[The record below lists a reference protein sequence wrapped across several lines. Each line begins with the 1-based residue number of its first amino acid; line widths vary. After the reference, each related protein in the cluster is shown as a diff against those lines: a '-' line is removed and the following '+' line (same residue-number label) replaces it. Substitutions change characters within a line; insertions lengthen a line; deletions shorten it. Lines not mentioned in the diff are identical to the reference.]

1 MHYNYFIG
9 WVKDMDKS
17 LDKQFLITSNL
28 IGQKELKKLKETPLP
43 SLLDLNLTRVY
54 FTSLGDGFSRI
65 FILIIQI
72 FWIGLIFFNGIGFGQ
87 LVANLPGIPSAPVF
101 QSAILKVVAMLV
113 TVLFAFIILIMI
125 LPVFLS
131 KTIRGI
137 GLSCLFFLI
146 FGSIVNLIIIGISFF
161 MFSYSDSP
169 YRMTVL
175 IFAVIALLLWWIAIL
190 HWWLNTIENK
200 KYLIKSIIKMYE
212 LSFR

>member
-1 MHYNYFIG
+1 M
-9 WVKDMDKS
+9 
-17 LDKQFLITSNL
+17 
-28 IGQKELKKLKETPLP
+28 
-43 SLLDLNLTRVY
+43 
-54 FTSLGDGFSRI
+54 
-65 FILIIQI
+65 
-72 FWIGLIFFNGIGFGQ
+72 IFFNGIGFGQ
-87 LVANLPGIPSAPVF
+87 LVANFPGIPSAPVF

-146 FGSIVNLIIIGISFF
+146 FGSIVNLIIIGIG
-161 MFSYSDSP
+161 SYSDSP
-169 YRMTVL
+169 YKMTVL
-175 IFAVIALLLWWIAIL
+175 IFAVIALLLWWISIL

>member
-1 MHYNYFIG
+1 MN
-9 WVKDMDKS
+9 KS
-17 LDKQFLITSNL
+17 LDKQFLTTSNL
-28 IGQKELKKLKETPLP
+28 ISQKELKKLKETPLP

-169 YRMTVL
+169 YRITVL

>member
-1 MHYNYFIG
+1 
-9 WVKDMDKS
+9 MDKS
-17 LDKQFLITSNL
+17 LDKQFLTTSNL

-65 FILIIQI
+65 FILTIQI

-101 QSAILKVVAMLV
+101 QSAILKVVAMLI

-169 YRMTVL
+169 YRITVL

>member
-1 MHYNYFIG
+1 
-9 WVKDMDKS
+9 MDKS
-17 LDKQFLITSNL
+17 LDKQFLTTSNL
-28 IGQKELKKLKETPLP
+28 IGQKEVKKLKETPLP

-65 FILIIQI
+65 FILTIQI

-87 LVANLPGIPSAPVF
+87 LVANLPDIPSAPVF

-169 YRMTVL
+169 YRITVL

>member
-1 MHYNYFIG
+1 
-9 WVKDMDKS
+9 MDKS
-17 LDKQFLITSNL
+17 LDKQFLTTSNL

-65 FILIIQI
+65 FILTIQI

-113 TVLFAFIILIMI
+113 TVLFAFIILIMV
-125 LPVFLS
+125 LPIFLS

-169 YRMTVL
+169 YRITVL

>member
-1 MHYNYFIG
+1 
-9 WVKDMDKS
+9 MDKS
-17 LDKQFLITSNL
+17 LDKQFLTASNL
-28 IGQKELKKLKETPLP
+28 IGQKELKKLKEVPLP

-65 FILIIQI
+65 FILIIQF
-72 FWIGLIFFNGIGFGQ
+72 FWIGLIFFNGIDFGQ
-87 LVANLPGIPSAPVF
+87 LVANFPGIPSAPVF

-161 MFSYSDSP
+161 MFFYSDSP

-175 IFAVIALLLWWIAIL
+175 VLAVIALLLWWIAIL
-190 HWWLNTIENK
+190 YWWLNTIENK

>member
-1 MHYNYFIG
+1 
-9 WVKDMDKS
+9 MDKS
-17 LDKQFLITSNL
+17 LDKQFLTTSNL
-28 IGQKELKKLKETPLP
+28 IGQKEIKKLKETPLP

-125 LPVFLS
+125 LPIFLS

-137 GLSCLFFLI
+137 GLNCLFFLI

>member
-1 MHYNYFIG
+1 
-9 WVKDMDKS
+9 MDKS
-17 LDKQFLITSNL
+17 LDKQFLTTINL
-28 IGQKELKKLKETPLP
+28 IGQKEVKKLKETPLP

-65 FILIIQI
+65 FILTIQI

-87 LVANLPGIPSAPVF
+87 LVANLPSIPSAPVF

-113 TVLFAFIILIMI
+113 TILFAFIILIMI

>member
-1 MHYNYFIG
+1 
-9 WVKDMDKS
+9 MDKS
-17 LDKQFLITSNL
+17 LDKQFLTTSNL

-65 FILIIQI
+65 FILTIQI

>member
-1 MHYNYFIG
+1 
-9 WVKDMDKS
+9 MDKS
-17 LDKQFLITSNL
+17 LDKQFLTTSNL

-65 FILIIQI
+65 FILTIQI

-169 YRMTVL
+169 YRITVL

>member
-1 MHYNYFIG
+1 
-9 WVKDMDKS
+9 MDKS
-17 LDKQFLITSNL
+17 LDKQFLTTSNL

>member
-1 MHYNYFIG
+1 
-9 WVKDMDKS
+9 MDKS
-17 LDKQFLITSNL
+17 LDKQFLTTSNL

-65 FILIIQI
+65 FILTIQI

-113 TVLFAFIILIMI
+113 TVLFAFIILIMV

-169 YRMTVL
+169 YRITVL

>member
-17 LDKQFLITSNL
+17 LDKQFLTTSNL

-65 FILIIQI
+65 FILTIQI

-113 TVLFAFIILIMI
+113 TVLFAFIILIMV

-169 YRMTVL
+169 YRITVL

>member
-1 MHYNYFIG
+1 
-9 WVKDMDKS
+9 MDKS

-43 SLLDLNLTRVY
+43 SLLDLNLTRIY

>member
-1 MHYNYFIG
+1 
-9 WVKDMDKS
+9 MDKS
-17 LDKQFLITSNL
+17 LDKQFLTTSNL

-65 FILIIQI
+65 FILTIQI

-137 GLSCLFFLI
+137 GLSCLFF
-146 FGSIVNLIIIGISFF
+146 
-161 MFSYSDSP
+161 
-169 YRMTVL
+169 
-175 IFAVIALLLWWIAIL
+175 
-190 HWWLNTIENK
+190 
-200 KYLIKSIIKMYE
+200 
-212 LSFR
+212 

>member
-1 MHYNYFIG
+1 
-9 WVKDMDKS
+9 MDKS

-161 MFSYSDSP
+161 IFSYSDSP
-169 YRMTVL
+169 YRITVL

>member
-1 MHYNYFIG
+1 
-9 WVKDMDKS
+9 MDKS

-28 IGQKELKKLKETPLP
+28 IGQKKLKKLKETPLP

-72 FWIGLIFFNGIGFGQ
+72 FWIGLIFFNCIGFGQ

-101 QSAILKVVAMLV
+101 QSAILKVVAMLG

>member
-1 MHYNYFIG
+1 
-9 WVKDMDKS
+9 MDKS
-17 LDKQFLITSNL
+17 LDKKFLITSNL

-65 FILIIQI
+65 FILNIQI

-113 TVLFAFIILIMI
+113 TVLFAFIILIMV

-169 YRMTVL
+169 YRITVL

>member
-1 MHYNYFIG
+1 
-9 WVKDMDKS
+9 MDKS
-17 LDKQFLITSNL
+17 LDKQFLTTSNL

-169 YRMTVL
+169 YRITVL

>member
-1 MHYNYFIG
+1 
-9 WVKDMDKS
+9 MDKS

-72 FWIGLIFFNGIGFGQ
+72 FWIGFIFFNGIGFGQ

>member
-1 MHYNYFIG
+1 
-9 WVKDMDKS
+9 MDKS
-17 LDKQFLITSNL
+17 LDKQFLTTSNL

-65 FILIIQI
+65 FILTIQI

-87 LVANLPGIPSAPVF
+87 LVANLPGIPSVPVF
-101 QSAILKVVAMLV
+101 QSSILKVVAMLV
-113 TVLFAFIILIMI
+113 TVLFAFIILIMV

-169 YRMTVL
+169 YRITVL

>member
-1 MHYNYFIG
+1 
-9 WVKDMDKS
+9 MDKS

>member
-1 MHYNYFIG
+1 
-9 WVKDMDKS
+9 MDKS
-17 LDKQFLITSNL
+17 LDKQFLTTSNL

-65 FILIIQI
+65 FILTIQI

-169 YRMTVL
+169 YRITVL
-175 IFAVIALLLWWIAIL
+175 IFAVLALLLWWIAIL

>member
-1 MHYNYFIG
+1 
-9 WVKDMDKS
+9 MDKS
-17 LDKQFLITSNL
+17 LDKQFLTTSNL
-28 IGQKELKKLKETPLP
+28 IGKKEVKKLKETPLP

-169 YRMTVL
+169 YRITVL

>member
-1 MHYNYFIG
+1 
-9 WVKDMDKS
+9 MDKS
-17 LDKQFLITSNL
+17 LDKQFLTTSNL

-65 FILIIQI
+65 FILTIQI

-169 YRMTVL
+169 YRITVL

-212 LSFR
+212 LSFI